1 MVKPG
6 RPVTIVL
13 PCFRRATSIELDTC
27 FLPIKLPPAGEL
39 PALEML
45 SISGNIVDLGALLN
59 RCPRLRVLRVTFRG
73 VKPGTLE
80 LAIAA
85 LQAAAALGLVLSR
98 LGIEFD
104 YVDGGQNID
113 GACFA
118 SLLGAVATL
127 SPLELFFENGFREWT
142 EADMLCFPHTTS
154 IEMNLYRL
162 RFKQL
167 PAGEFSALERL
178 SLSGCT
184 LVNIVTMVSRCPR
197 LRVLKVIADKFA
209 RDVTVHSA
217 SLQELE
223 ICVTERSWC
232 RRIDIRTPL
241 LKQLNLNVHGNTALT
256 VSIMAPLLEKV
267 SWRWEY
273 AELPLMFGFWSLRMV
288 KLVTAESN
296 NGKDGVLNNDAQDAC
311 SPHPCINVLS
321 LDVNAS
327 YHLGAAMNFVAEI
340 EKIPV
345 TNFSVLELHI
355 TQRGHVYGAFL
366 LCLFGMH
373 HIRTAIRSLKV
384 LLPWHE
390 MSGTLGCLEN
400 CPCNE
405 PTNWRSQNISLDNL
419 AEVEIDNFRG
429 GDHETDFLT
438 LIFKWAPILK
448 RMTVRI
454 SPQIKQDKFK
464 ACAMD
469 TRNIFSAY
477 PSVNCSLF
485 IGHTSIPSTCS

>member
-1 MVKPG
+1 MLLQILVRLRCARAAARTGLLSRRWLGLWARLPGLTFRGVPAGKIESALARAALPTAVSLIDIRLSESISWDSCKLDDAHAKSLLRAAARLSPEELVFILPDCRMVKPG

-45 SISGNIVDLGALLN
+45 SISGNIVDLGAFLN

-73 VKPGTLE
+73 VKPGSLE

-104 YVDGGQNID
+104 YVDGRQNID

-142 EADMLCFPHTTS
+142 DADMLCFPHTTS

-162 RFKQL
+162 RFTKL
-167 PAGEFSALERL
+167 PDGEFSALERL

-209 RDVTVHSA
+209 RDVTIHSA
-217 SLQELE
+217 SLQELQ

-311 SPHPCINVLS
+311 LPHPRINVLS

-355 TQRGHVYGAFL
+355 SQRGHVYGAFL
-366 LCLFGMH
+366 LRLFGMH
-373 HIRTAIRSLKV
+373 HIRTAI
-384 LLPWHE
+384 
-390 MSGTLGCLEN
+390 
-400 CPCNE
+400 
-405 PTNWRSQNISLDNL
+405 
-419 AEVEIDNFRG
+419 
-429 GDHETDFLT
+429 
-438 LIFKWAPILK
+438 
-448 RMTVRI
+448 
-454 SPQIKQDKFK
+454 
-464 ACAMD
+464 
-469 TRNIFSAY
+469 
-477 PSVNCSLF
+477 
-485 IGHTSIPSTCS
+485 